1 MAANPLPENHQAV
14 VAYPIVRGVPSLI
27 EFLVAAFD
35 AEEVHR
41 TKQDDGTVMH
51 AQVRVNDSLLMMGE
65 AGTSHKPMPASLYV
79 YVDDVDRVYHRAL
92 KAGAVSVM
100 EPADQFYGD
109 RTGGV
114 KDPVGNVWWIASQ
127 LEALTSEELQRRAT
141 EQMD

>member
-1 MAANPLPENHQAV
+1 MATKPIPENHQAV

-27 EFLVAAFD
+27 EFLVATFD
-35 AEEVHR
+35 ATEVHR

-51 AQVRVNDSLLMMGE
+51 AQVRVNDSMVMMGE
-65 AGTSHKPMPASLYV
+65 AGTSHEPMPASLYV
-79 YVDDVDRVYHRAL
+79 YVDEVDRVYDRAL

-114 KDPVGNVWWIASQ
+114 RDPVGNVWWIASRI
-127 LEALTSEELQRRAT
+127 EELTSEELQRRAI
-141 EQMD
+141 EK